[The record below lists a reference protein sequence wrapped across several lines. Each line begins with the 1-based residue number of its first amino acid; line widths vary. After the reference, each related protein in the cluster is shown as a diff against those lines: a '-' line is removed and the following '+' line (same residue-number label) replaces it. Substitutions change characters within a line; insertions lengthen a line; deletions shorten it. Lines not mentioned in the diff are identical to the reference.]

1 MKKSYPA
8 AGGRDRAACAWFRC
22 LLIVPMLLFGLSGT
36 EAAAQ
41 TQPLRVSV
49 LAQDEVI
56 SEVFRSIREQ
66 TGYSFVYNNS
76 DVDRARRVTLDVTDQ
91 TLPAVL
97 DRLFDGSD
105 IAYTIKDKHIILS
118 KKSVPQPSSG
128 SEGGGISGSVRDAEG
143 VGLIGASVIIKGTT
157 TGAAVDVDGNFVL
170 PQARPGDILVVSL
183 IGYQTL
189 EIPVTGQPLQIVLKE
204 ENEMLDA
211 VVVTALGIRK
221 EEKSLTYNVQEV
233 GGEVVNTVKDAN
245 FVNSLAGKIAGLQ
258 INASASGTGG
268 STRVVMRGV
277 KSISGNNNAL
287 YVIDGIPMPDLRSSQ
302 TEGIYETPD
311 GGDF

>member
-1 MKKSYPA
+1 
-8 AGGRDRAACAWFRC
+8 
-22 LLIVPMLLFGLSGT
+22 MLLFGLSGT

-49 LAQDEVI
+49 QAQDEVI

-302 TEGIYETPD
+302 T
-311 GGDF
+311 

>member
-1 MKKSYPA
+1 
-8 AGGRDRAACAWFRC
+8 
-22 LLIVPMLLFGLSGT
+22 
-36 EAAAQ
+36 
-41 TQPLRVSV
+41 
-49 LAQDEVI
+49 
-56 SEVFRSIREQ
+56 VFRSIREQ

-204 ENEMLDA
+204 ENENARRGGRD
-211 VVVTALGIRK
+211 GPRH
-221 EEKSLTYNVQEV
+221 QE
-233 GGEVVNTVKDAN
+233 GGEIADIQRPGSRRRSGQYGQGRQLRQFAGPVRSPDCKSTAKRLRNGRFHARGDAGRE
-245 FVNSLAGKIAGLQ
+245 VDQ
-258 INASASGTGG
+258 
-268 STRVVMRGV
+268 R
-277 KSISGNNNAL
+277 
-287 YVIDGIPMPDLRSSQ
+287 Q
-302 TEGIYETPD
+302 
-311 GGDF
+311 